1 MPESSPEARSH
12 AGPAAAFLL
21 AVLIAFAGIGSHSLW
36 SPDEPTGAAVGRG
49 MLDSGDLIVPRLN
62 GEPFLEKP
70 PLYWWVQVAAFRVF
84 GITDAVAR
92 VPSALFSMLTLMAAY
107 ATGRRLGGARQGMLA
122 LVVLGTTVVFV
133 QNLGRVVVDPAL
145 TFFVALAHLGFV
157 VLAEPRSPSETRWAR
172 LLIAVAIP
180 LGFLSKGVVAIGLGA
195 GPPVLYLLAT
205 RRGRVL
211 RELMILAAIGLA
223 TFALLVTPW
232 ALALYHAAGWA
243 GLKECL
249 VANTASRFAH
259 TSQSA
264 RFGHTQP
271 IYYYLIQTPLQLLPW
286 ALALPAMWRAGVFRR
301 DTPGSEVRRLLLA
314 TVVIGILLLSAASS
328 KREMYLMPL
337 IPAWSV
343 CVAWWLAGAGE
354 NGSERAWDRRT
365 LLTLLGFASGVF
377 LLLGALSLWV
387 GWALH
392 LPATLAPVQAVVSKS
407 SILPF
412 GGMTLWIGVA
422 LAILLV
428 RWRQTGPPVV
438 RVAIAMVLL
447 FLVLQ
452 TAVQALI
459 DPVKEMDR
467 MTSEVAWRNRFPGP
481 VPAYLPPG
489 QSNEVVFGMIG
500 FKLGR
505 GVLPLTRPEELRT
518 WFAARPQS
526 AVLARAS
533 QARKLPPELQRELLF
548 AWDETGRKAS
558 PYALLIPNSPPR
570 KLSAQELL
578 LELQCID
585 TGAVE
590 APARRLNSS
599 SMGMQQRKKTPTTRK
614 ASM

>member
-1 MPESSPEARSH
+1 MSLSPPEARSY
-12 AGPAAAFLL
+12 AGLAAACLL
-21 AVLIAFAGIGSHSLW
+21 AALISFAGIGSHSLW

-70 PLYWWVQVAAFRVF
+70 PLYWWVQVAALRTF

-92 VPSALFSMLTLMAAY
+92 VPSALFSMLTLMVAY
-107 ATGRRLGGARQGMLA
+107 AIGRRLGGPRQGMLA

-145 TFFVALAHLGFV
+145 TFFVALAHLGFA
-157 VLAEPRSPSETRWAR
+157 VLAEPRSLSETRWAR
-172 LLIAVAIP
+172 LLIAVATA

-205 RRGRVL
+205 RRGRVV
-211 RELMILAAIGLA
+211 RELALLAALGVAI
-223 TFALLVTPW
+223 FALLVTPW
-232 ALALYHAAGWA
+232 ALALYRAAGWA

-286 ALALPAMWRAGVFRR
+286 ALALPAMWKAGVFRR
-301 DTPGSEVRRLLLA
+301 GTPGSEARRLLLA
-314 TVVIGILLLSAASS
+314 TLGLGVLLLTAASS

-343 CVAWWLAGAGE
+343 CVAWWLEGAGE
-354 NGSERAWDRRT
+354 HAWDRRT
-365 LLTLLGFASGVF
+365 LLTLLGFAGGVF
-377 LLLGALSLWV
+377 VLLGGLSLWI
-387 GWALH
+387 GWAPH
-392 LPATLAPVQAVVSKS
+392 LPTTLAPVQAAVSKGF
-407 SILPF
+407 ILSF
-412 GGMTLWIGVA
+412 GCLSLGIGAV
-422 LAILLV
+422 LLV
-428 RWRQTGPPVV
+428 LLIRGRSTGPPVA
-438 RVAIAMVLL
+438 RVVLAMLLL

-459 DPVKEMDR
+459 DPVKEMGR
-467 MTSEVAWRNRFPGP
+467 MMAEVARQIPGSGP

-505 GVLPLTRPEELRT
+505 RVLPLTNPEELRA
-518 WFAARPQS
+518 WFAAHPGSVVLFRAPQ
-526 AVLARAS
+526 AK
-533 QARKLPPELQRELLF
+533 KLPPELLGGLRF
-548 AWDETGRKAS
+548 VYDETGRKAS
-558 PYALLIPNSPPR
+558 PFALGVESGLSASTPVPPPPR
-570 KLSAQELL
+570 P
-578 LELQCID
+578 
-585 TGAVE
+585 GA
-590 APARRLNSS
+590 
-599 SMGMQQRKKTPTTRK
+599 
-614 ASM
+614 

>member
-1 MPESSPEARSH
+1 MPVSSPEARSY
-12 AGPAAAFLL
+12 AGLAVAFLL
-21 AVLIAFAGIGSHSLW
+21 AVVIAFAGIGSHSLW

-70 PLYWWVQVAAFRVF
+70 PLYWWVQVAALRTF

-92 VPSALFSMLTLMAAY
+92 LPSALFSALTLLAAY
-107 ATGRRLGGARQGMLA
+107 TIGRRLGGPRQGLLA

-145 TFFVALAHLGFV
+145 TLFVALAHLGFA
-157 VLAEPRSPSETRWAR
+157 VLAEPRSVSEASEARWAR

-205 RRGRVL
+205 RRGRAM
-211 RELMILAAIGLA
+211 RELALLAALGMA
-223 TFALLVTPW
+223 VFALLVMPW

-249 VANTASRFAH
+249 IANTASRFAH

-286 ALALPAMWRAGVFRR
+286 TLALPAMWRAGVFRR
-301 DTPGSEVRRLLLA
+301 GAPGSEARRLLLA
-314 TVVIGILLLSAASS
+314 TAIIGILLLSAASS

-337 IPAWSV
+337 VPAWSV

-354 NGSERAWDRRT
+354 RAWDRRT
-365 LLTLLGFASGVF
+365 LLTLLGFAGGVF
-377 LLLGALSLWV
+377 LLLGALSLWI
-387 GWALH
+387 GWASH
-392 LPATLAPVQAVVSKS
+392 LPVTFLPVQAAVSKGF
-407 SILPF
+407 ILSF
-412 GGMTLWIGVA
+412 GCASLGIG
-422 LAILLV
+422 AILSVLLA
-428 RWRQTGPPVV
+428 RWRQAGPPVGW
-438 RVAIAMVLL
+438 VAVAMVLL
-447 FLVLQ
+447 FLILQ

-459 DPVKEMDR
+459 DPIKEMDP
-467 MTSEVAWRNRFPGP
+467 MTAEVARRVPGSGP

-505 GVLPLTRPEELRT
+505 RVLPLTSPDELRA
-518 WFAARPQS
+518 WFATHPGS
-526 AVLARAS
+526 AVLFRAP
-533 QARKLPPELQRELLF
+533 QARKLPLRF
-548 AWDETGRKAS
+548 VYDETGRKAS
-558 PYALLIPNSPPR
+558 PFALGVESG
-570 KLSAQELL
+570 LSAS
-578 LELQCID
+578 
-585 TGAVE
+585 TP
-590 APARRLNSS
+590 APSRPRP
-599 SMGMQQRKKTPTTRK
+599 GV
-614 ASM
+614 

>member
-1 MPESSPEARSH
+1 MPSEAQSLARF
-12 AGPAAAFLL
+12 AGPGTAFLL
-21 AVLIAFAGIGSHSLW
+21 AILISFAGIGSHSLW

-84 GITDAVAR
+84 GVSDAVAR
-92 VPSALFSMLTLMAAY
+92 LPSALFSMLTLMVAY
-107 ATGRRLGGARQGMLA
+107 AIGRRLGGPRQGMLA
-122 LVVLGTTVVFV
+122 LLVLGMTVVFV

-145 TFFVALAHLGFV
+145 AFFVALAHLGFA

-172 LLIAVAIP
+172 LVISVAIA

-205 RRGRVL
+205 RRGRAV
-211 RELMILAAIGLA
+211 RELALLAALGVA

-232 ALALYHAAGWA
+232 ASALYRAAGWA

-259 TSQSA
+259 TAQSA

-271 IYYYLIQTPLQLLPW
+271 VYYYLIQTPLQLLPW
-286 ALALPAMWRAGVFRR
+286 TLALPAMWRAGVFRR
-301 DTPGSEVRRLLLA
+301 GGPGCEPRRLLLA
-314 TVVIGILLLSAASS
+314 TLGLGVLLLTAASS

-343 CVAWWLAGAGE
+343 CVAWWLAGVGG
-354 NGSERAWDRRT
+354 NGSERAWDRRA
-365 LLTLLGFASGVF
+365 LLTLLDFAGGIF
-377 LLLGALSLWV
+377 LLLGGLSLWI
-387 GWALH
+387 GWASH
-392 LPATLAPVQAVVSKS
+392 LPAALGPVQAVVSKGFLLS
-407 SILPF
+407 F
-412 GGMTLWIGVA
+412 GCMSLGIGVV
-422 LAILLV
+422 LSVELI
-428 RWRQTGPPVV
+428 RWRQAGPPVA
-438 RVAIAMVLL
+438 RVVTAMLLL

-459 DPVKEMDR
+459 DPVKEMGQ
-467 MTSEVAWRNRFPGP
+467 MTAEVARRIPGSGL

-505 GVLPLTRPEELRT
+505 RVLPLTSPEELRA
-518 WFAARPQS
+518 WFGARPGS
-526 AVLARAS
+526 AVLFRAP
-533 QARKLPPELQRELLF
+533 QAKKLPPELLAGLRFLY
-548 AWDETGRKAS
+548 DETGQKAS
-558 PYALLIPNSPPR
+558 PYALVISDLNASTPMPPR
-570 KLSAQELL
+570 PRP
-578 LELQCID
+578 
-585 TGAVE
+585 GV
-590 APARRLNSS
+590 
-599 SMGMQQRKKTPTTRK
+599 
-614 ASM
+614 